1 MPLTLQAVSTPNK
14 SLIGTNC
21 IYAAAGDLSALGV
34 QDGGFIQVK
43 SMVFTVHADVGVEA
57 GALAFNL
64 VQRKSLQLSLNEPLS
79 VAPWFPPRENVFV
92 CKLRVEADFPNKA
105 RATTNPVD
113 AEQLGKYAAKI
124 FQQQCVSVSQ
134 DILIDFQGE
143 SLTLRVTELDIVKG
157 GVKPTADA
165 IATMKVYCCV
175 DLCVSVFAYIHANVF
190 VQRARLSSL
199 SLSLSLFLCLSVCL
213 SVCLSLSLS
222 VCPSVM

>member
-134 DILIDFQGE
+134 DILNSQFRMFTN
-143 SLTLRVTELDIVKG
+143 SRYRVWGRKRGQKRSKTMRAEG
-157 GVKPTADA
+157 GRPV
-165 IATMKVYCCV
+165 
-175 DLCVSVFAYIHANVF
+175 
-190 VQRARLSSL
+190 
-199 SLSLSLFLCLSVCL
+199 
-213 SVCLSLSLS
+213 
-222 VCPSVM
+222 